1 MSNTIRRYPNIIFIS
16 ISIILFLLA
25 VSIVLF
31 VKIYIPNEVEV
42 LIEKFARENGYKIKI
57 NELSAGLIS
66 GLSGD
71 KIEIFESKNLE
82 LPILTLKK
90 FSLNPG
96 YLDSLLKRKFVIEEL
111 AIEDPVITVDK
122 VNLKDI
128 EEMISKTD
136 KGSEG
141 EEGKQSSLIKLE
153 RVRILGSKM
162 EVKKGTLLKS
172 KNLDFTFSGDHLYKV
187 NDIKILGSISYL
199 ENEANIHGLIK
210 FSKGI
215 INGDLN
221 IDIESLNA
229 DHFPI
234 ALEHSSTISLL
245 SDIKIQIADKVSS
258 SGVIKLVSTD
268 KKSIGNVVF
277 GLSYDTESDALLINS
292 ADIDF
297 GELNKFTLTGRI
309 DEVKGKGLIN
319 FNGNLLARDPEGL
332 KSLFPFLS
340 RLHLSGAMDVSELKL
355 NGSIRDRNLSLE
367 GAINLNGMKIEAP
380 ENKLSIRVNSSKLY
394 FKKVFG
400 KQESGLSIDGDFDSD
415 RVVAKFGEIEEFSG
429 RLSCI
434 VNNSWNRANLHV
446 SLWDIESKLFNGTSI
461 KISKLSTS
469 KPFIISILDDN
480 DATENITLIASV
492 KNAGLAYEKL
502 LFDDLEIDRGTVTD
516 LFVGFG
522 GKRGL
527 QFSLSS
533 SGFKFHDKQRKIIL
547 GDFKVNINSEKDE
560 EFSYRGEMEARDA
573 RYDNLHIPR
582 IAGSFWIGID
592 TIKIAN
598 MTMEIERVG
607 ALKTDD
613 LNIRI
618 GNKDEKRVNK
628 IHFANLAFEGFG
640 NKINSDGIMGEI
652 NFLRGNDSKVNWEG
666 KLYTDVLNIK
676 SQPIEKLSIKMKSI
690 PGGMKIYDVKGSIF
704 KGFLEGDLVIDNN
717 KLPTNLETHFLLKD
731 ARIPSNGNSI
741 HFESVSLDFNGGLD
755 GGFLPLGNG
764 SLLMSGLRMAGDLPA
779 SNLKAALKFEVND
792 ETLLIKEGYIQNKEK
807 KISFEGKLDQISKK
821 ERSLR
826 LDIKKFSLT
835 DAKSIFYPI
844 LPGEVRDAETNGDVE
859 ISFLFD
865 NFLTE
870 DSSLRGKVKISNSA
884 CRSMISGT
892 PIYMSDVN
900 GVITIKEN
908 IESHN
913 PLISLMRRNTKLDK
927 GLFKDFQ
934 ALLESEEFRF
944 NGDYLSIGSIEYGF
958 LRLNDIRCNFELSD
972 NELNLR
978 LCSYELLGG
987 EEFTSGF
994 VKFGGREGHYNISF
1008 LSKDIS
1014 LEAISG
1020 SVPPIK
1026 DYISGRFD
1034 GLGWIN
1040 GVGSELGSINGLF
1053 DFWSKKSKEESRRI
1067 GKALLQK
1074 LGAKGRLFI
1083 GSSRSYDKGLISGYI
1098 KDGIITFREL
1108 NISNE
1113 ILGFKNLSIQVDP
1126 RRNTISIK
1134 HLLSVIR
1141 EISKRARSGKL
1152 QIETENTKH

>member
-1 MSNTIRRYPNIIFIS
+1 MSNTIRGYLKIIFIS
-16 ISIILFLLA
+16 ILTGLFLLA
-25 VSIVLF
+25 VSFVLF
-31 VKIYIPNEVEV
+31 LKIYIPNEVEV

-57 NELSAGLIS
+57 NELSIGLLS

-96 YLDSLLKRKFVIEEL
+96 YLDSLLKRKFIIEEL
-111 AIEDPVITVDK
+111 VIEDPVITVDK
-122 VNLKDI
+122 VNLKNI
-128 EEMISKTD
+128 KGLISKTD

-153 RVRILGSKM
+153 RVRIVGSEM
-162 EVKKGTLLKS
+162 EVTKGILLKS
-172 KNLDFTFSGDHLYKV
+172 KSLDFTFSGDDLYKV
-187 NDIKILGSISYL
+187 NNIKILGSISYL
-199 ENEANIHGLIK
+199 EGEANIHGLIK

-221 IDIESLNA
+221 INIESLNT

-234 ALEHSSTISLL
+234 AFPHLSTISLL

-258 SGVIKLVSTD
+258 EGVIKLVSTD
-268 KKSIGNVVF
+268 KESIGNVVF
-277 GLSYDTESDALLINS
+277 GLSYDTKSDAILLNS
-292 ADIDF
+292 AEIDL
-297 GELNKFTLTGRI
+297 GELNNFSLNGGI
-309 DEVKGKGLIN
+309 EEVTGKGIINVSGHFLI
-319 FNGNLLARDPEGL
+319 RDPERL
-332 KSLFPFLS
+332 ESLFPFLS
-340 RLHLSGAMDVSELKL
+340 KLDLSGAVDVSELKL
-355 NGSIRDRNLSLE
+355 IGSIRDKNLSLE
-367 GAINLNGMKIEAP
+367 GAISLNGVNINSSEDKF
-380 ENKLSIRVNSSKLY
+380 SIPALASKLY
-394 FKKVFG
+394 FKKIFG
-400 KQESGLSIDGDFDSD
+400 KDESGLSIDGDFDSD
-415 RVVAKFGEIEEFSG
+415 RVVTKFGEIEGFSG

-434 VNNSWNRANLHV
+434 VNNSWNSANLHV
-446 SLWDIESKLFNGTSI
+446 SLRDIESKFFNGTSI

-469 KPFIISILDDN
+469 KPFIISLLDN
-480 DATENITLIASV
+480 NGATGKSRLIASV
-492 KNAGLAYEKL
+492 KNTGLAYEKL
-502 LFDDLEIDRGTVTD
+502 LFNDLEVDRGNVSD

-522 GKRGL
+522 GERGL
-527 QFSLSS
+527 QFRLSS
-533 SGFKFHDKQRKIIL
+533 SGFKFHDRQRKIIL
-547 GDFKVNINSEKDE
+547 GDFRVNINSDEDEK
-560 EFSYRGEMEARDA
+560 FSYRGEMEARDA
-573 RYDNLHIPR
+573 RYDNLHIPH
-582 IAGSFWIGID
+582 IAGSFWIGND

-598 MTMEIERVG
+598 MIMEIETVG
-607 ALKTDD
+607 ALKTSD
-613 LNIRI
+613 LNIKI
-618 GNKDEKRVNK
+618 GNKGEKRVNK
-628 IHFANLAFEGFG
+628 IHFTNLAFEGFD
-640 NKINSDGIMGEI
+640 NKINSDGIEGEI
-652 NFLRGNDSKVNWEG
+652 NFLRGNDSKVNWDG
-666 KLYTDVLNIK
+666 RLYTDVLNIK
-676 SQPIEKLSIKMKSI
+676 SQPIEKLTTKLKSI
-690 PGGMKIYDVKGSIF
+690 PGGMKFYDVKGSIF
-704 KGFLEGDLVIDNN
+704 DGTLQGDLIINN
-717 KLPTNLETHFLLKD
+717 NNSYTNLETHFLLKD
-731 ARIPSNGNSI
+731 VTIPSKVTPI

-764 SLLMSGLRMAGDLPA
+764 SLLMSGLRMAEDLPA
-779 SNLKAALKFEVND
+779 SNLKAVLKFEVSD

-807 KISFEGKLDQISKK
+807 KMSFEGKLHQISKK
-821 ERSLR
+821 ERSLK
-826 LDIKKFSLT
+826 LDIKKFSLPV
-835 DAKSIFYPI
+835 AKSIFYPI

-934 ALLESEEFRF
+934 ALLETEEFSF
-944 NGDYLSIGSIEYGF
+944 NGDYLNIGSIEYGF
-958 LRLNDIRCNFELSD
+958 LRLNDIKCNFELSD

-978 LCSYELLGG
+978 LCSYELFGG

-994 VKFGGREGHYNISF
+994 VKFGGGEGHYNISF

-1020 SVPPIK
+1020 SVPSIK
-1026 DYISGRFD
+1026 DYISGRFN

-1053 DFWSKKSKEESRRI
+1053 DFWSKKSKEEFRRI

-1083 GSSRSYDKGLISGYI
+1083 GSSKSYDKGLISGYI
-1098 KDGIITFREL
+1098 KDGIITFKEL

-1141 EISKRARSGKL
+1141 EISKRAGSGKL